1 MKKKAAKKAKKALR
15 IAGDLLVAIAGIS
28 IMMFILVYF
37 TSSAES

>member
-1 MKKKAAKKAKKALR
+1 MKKKAAKKALR